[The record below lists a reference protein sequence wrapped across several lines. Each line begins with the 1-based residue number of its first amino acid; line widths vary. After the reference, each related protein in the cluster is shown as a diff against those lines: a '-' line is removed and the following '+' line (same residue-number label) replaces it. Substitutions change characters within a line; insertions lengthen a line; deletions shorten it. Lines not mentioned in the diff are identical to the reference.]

1 MATKERWI
9 AIAGDVE
16 GKSAKECFA
25 RFKSI
30 VAKLKAGQQW
40 CLSKITKQ
48 KKLINPDDENKHL
61 SI

>member
-1 MATKERWI
+1 MESAMKKHPSSMATKERWI

-30 VAKLKAGQQW
+30 VAKLKAGQQ
-40 CLSKITKQ
+40 
-48 KKLINPDDENKHL
+48 
-61 SI
+61 